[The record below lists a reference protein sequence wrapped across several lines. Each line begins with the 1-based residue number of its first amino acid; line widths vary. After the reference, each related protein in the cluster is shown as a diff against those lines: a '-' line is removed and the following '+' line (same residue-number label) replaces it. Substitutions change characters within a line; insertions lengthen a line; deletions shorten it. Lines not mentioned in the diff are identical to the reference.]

1 MISAEEVHN
10 IPEEELDRI
19 CFNRAINIDQSHRE
33 KVEDLRL
40 WLSISNLRNVP
51 HSLLLIARINDYTSE
66 IFAVDNDETTEEILR
81 RVSLLTNLSSIE
93 QNRRILS

>member
-1 MISAEEVHN
+1 MLRAEDVHLF
-10 IPEEELDRI
+10 PEEELDRI
-19 CFNRAINIDQSHRE
+19 CFNRAINIDQTHRE

-66 IFAVDNDETTEEILR
+66 IFAVDDDETPDEILR
-81 RVSLLTNLSSIE
+81 RVSDTHLNLTFYLE
-93 QNRRILS
+93 